1 MSDFI
6 DISLKDYK
14 AVLSQIDGTNKQVDR
29 ASIAAINGVV
39 NEYQGVLANAVSK
52 AEAVPLKALLRG
64 GARGKGRRIFV
75 SKAKSS
81 RPTASIWIGYNPVQA
96 AYLGRLVQNKQGAGA
111 GQHFFPGSFIAT
123 MRSGHR
129 SVFHRVPGTRMRNKN
144 KQKTREDAHEMLQAE
159 SVVAGVRDR
168 MSVRLTDLFREKID
182 KEVSL

>member
-64 GARGKGRRIFV
+64 GTRGKGRRIFA
-75 SKAKSS
+75 SKAKAS

-96 AYLGRLVQNKQGAGA
+96 AYLGRLVRNKQGAGA
-111 GQHFFPGSFIAT
+111 GQHFFPGSFLLT

-129 SVFHRVPGTRMRNKN
+129 SIFHRLNKSRLPL
-144 KQKTREDAHEMLQAE
+144 KEDAHEMLQAE

-168 MSVRLTDLFREKID
+168 MSVRLSDLFLEKLD
-182 KEVSL
+182 KEVNR